1 MRLKGDKMIG
11 FPKSSTAIR
20 PEVHPVWRGSVRAE
34 VRFTPMP
41 KKVAIRLYHRAREW
55 ERKTR
60 QPGRHGGIVGRVG
73 LAVLESL
80 LFDYQ
85 NYRTGQLDPSYEGIA
100 KKAGVSRASVW
111 RALVRLRDLGVL
123 TWLRRCIGEMRGG
136 RYMLAQERNA
146 YAVQAETAW
155 KGYRAPL
162 EAPTA
167 PEAGTWGDHPPLLT
181 AVAQAAQ
188 DQLGGLSRGTVLTAL
203 EADPG
208 DGLAAA
214 LARMGRALAGRE
226 NGGLSG
232 VSG

>member
-1 MRLKGDKMIG
+1 M
-11 FPKSSTAIR
+11 
-20 PEVHPVWRGSVRAE
+20 WRGSVRAE

-55 ERKTR
+55 DRKTR
-60 QPGRHGGIVGRVG
+60 QPRRPGGRCHGGIVGRVG
-73 LAVLESL
+73 LAVLETL

-111 RALVRLRDLGVL
+111 RALVRLRDLGIL
-123 TWLRRCIGEMRGG
+123 TWLRRCIGEMQAG
-136 RYMLAQERNA
+136 RYVLAQERNA
-146 YAVQAETAW
+146 YAVLGETAW
-155 KGYRAPL
+155 RGYRAPP

-167 PEAGTWGDHPPLLT
+167 PEAGTWGDHPPMLS

-188 DQLGGLSRGTVLTAL
+188 DRQGGLSQDTMLTAL

-226 NGGLSG
+226 NGGLPG